1 MGRQQDPDLSITR
14 NPAKKAR
21 RFLCTARVEAGE
33 WLIEEQEPRLGRQS
47 VGDQDSLLFAAGQG
61 PHPGIGEVGG
71 VDGSEKLVD
80 QGALGAR
87 HYGDAQP
94 SPVDSEL
101 DEIPCTYRK
110 IGVQNYLLG
119 HITD

>member
-61 PHPGIGEVGG
+61 PTLASARWEASTDRRSWSTRARLVPDIMGMPSRRPSIPSSTRSLARTGRS
-71 VDGSEKLVD
+71 GSRTTFW
-80 QGALGAR
+80 G
-87 HYGDAQP
+87 
-94 SPVDSEL
+94 
-101 DEIPCTYRK
+101 T
-110 IGVQNYLLG
+110 
-119 HITD
+119 